1 MKWILGNHM
10 LEYIYVLSIALI
22 FHAYIG
28 YPLSLYMIGLFKSR
42 KIFKVLHYPH
52 VTLIITAHNEENKI
66 EKKLENAISLKYKKD
81 KLQIILVSDGSI
93 DNTIKLAEKYIKDG
107 IEIISIEK
115 RGGKENAQKEALI
128 HSKGEIVV
136 FTDAATLLDPS
147 GIEQIVSNFSDPTVG
162 CVSSEDRIIGKDGKP
177 SGEGFY
183 VKYEM
188 WLRRLETKVNSL
200 VGLSGSFFAAR
211 KSVCKDFSGDMQS
224 DFRILL
230 NSVKMGLRGICD
242 SNALGYYMDIARQ
255 DQEFGRKVRTVLR
268 GMTVY
273 FLHIEFLN
281 IFRYGIFS
289 YQYFCHK
296 LLRWLVPIFL
306 CSLLLSNAILSFNNF
321 IFSITFI
328 VQILFYGI
336 AISGL
341 KIPYLSS
348 YTIIKVPAYFLSVN
362 ISIFVAW
369 WRYLRGQRVIMW
381 TPSER

>member
-1 MKWILGNHM
+1 MPELIF
-10 LEYIYVLSIALI
+10 ILSIISIL
-22 FHAYIG
+22 HAYIG
-28 YPLSLYMIGLFKSR
+28 YPITLYLFSIFKSR
-42 KIFKVLHYPH
+42 IINKYVYYPY
-52 VTLIITAHNEENKI
+52 VTFIISAYNEESKIVNKLDNTLSI
-66 EKKLENAISLKYKKD
+66 NYPKD
-81 KLQIILVSDGSI
+81 KFQIILVSDGSI
-93 DNTIKLAEKYIKDG
+93 DNTVKHAENYMKDG
-107 IEIISIEK
+107 IEVIKIET
-115 RGGKENAQKEALI
+115 RRGKENAQKEALL
-128 HSKGEIVV
+128 HSVGEIVV

-147 GIEQIVSNFSDPTVG
+147 GIEQIVSNFADPTVG

-183 VKYEM
+183 VQYEM

-224 DFRILL
+224 DFRTLL
-230 NSVKMGLRGICD
+230 NSVKMGLRGVCD
-242 SNALGYYMDIARQ
+242 PNALGYYRDIARQ

-273 FLHIEFLN
+273 FQHMEFLN

-296 LLRWLVPIFL
+296 LLRWLVPVFL
-306 CSLLLSNAILSFNNF
+306 FSLLLSNFILSSKHILFMI
-321 IFSITFI
+321 IFAI
-328 VQILFYGI
+328 QILFYGM
-336 AISGL
+336 AIFGL
-341 KIPYLSS
+341 TIPYFTSHSVL
-348 YTIIKVPAYFLSVN
+348 KVPAYFLSVN

-369 WRYLRGQRVIMW
+369 WRYLRGHRVVMW